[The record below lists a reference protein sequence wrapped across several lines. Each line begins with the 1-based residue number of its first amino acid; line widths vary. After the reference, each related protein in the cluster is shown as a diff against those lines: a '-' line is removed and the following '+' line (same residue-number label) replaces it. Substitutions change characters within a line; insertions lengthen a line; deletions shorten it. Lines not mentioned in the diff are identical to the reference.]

1 MNVPIGALAGEAN
14 RTTERLLALLPDHLR
29 GLDEQGGGVLRALLS
44 AVAVD
49 LDVLEGDLTDLYD
62 DWFAETCTDRT
73 LPHLAD
79 LVGLAE
85 PLPAGPGVDGN
96 RRALVANAVA
106 RHRRKGTLTVLE
118 QVARDATGWPA
129 VAVEY
134 FRLLTTTAHLV
145 NARPERPAVASLR
158 DAARLDLV
166 GARHDLRRD
175 RTPPAPELIDPTG
188 GALDPLPRTPQVR
201 NTADGRGRHGLA
213 RVGVF
218 LFPLRTY
225 GVGPAEPAGGG
236 SGDPDRST
244 HPSLWSQARL
254 VGDEYRIDPLGRRTP
269 LFAAPPAGDGTEH
282 LTREEHLPVP
292 LRPRRLL
299 AMLAAARGGTGA
311 RETLPIGVRVG
322 RTGDPLPPERLRVAG
337 LEELAPVAGTQVS
350 VDAVEGRLRVYRDG
364 QATAPDEVFVRYH
377 YGSLADIGAGTY
389 ERSDVHARVLAADP
403 YRGRREVAGQVTVR
417 SDAAASVLAVPSVT
431 DALARAEQ
439 AWSTDAGQ
447 AMGATY
453 VVSVG
458 DNASYLGD
466 LDVRIPAATRL
477 ILVAAAWPDSGR
489 SEGVPHPTP
498 GVYVPDGLRPHL
510 RGGLRVT
517 GGAGSSLVLD
527 GFLVEGDVTV
537 APGALTAL
545 TVSQCTLTGRLTV
558 ADDPAGGHRDLRVSL
573 VRSVVGSV
581 RLAPV
586 VPLLAVSE
594 CVTDAADT
602 GEGVALAA
610 EGAHLSA
617 EGSTIRGTVSV
628 RSVDA
633 GNCLF
638 DGRLTAEHR
647 QVGCLRYCYA
657 GPGSRGP
664 QRFRCHPPDDTGTA
678 GPPVYAVQDPGSPM
692 YLALARDC
700 PAALTEGGEDG
711 SEMGVHHHLG
721 RPLRRA
727 AARRHLAPH
736 APAGL
741 DLGVFGS

>member
-1 MNVPIGALAGEAN
+1 MNVPIGALAGEAS

-49 LDVLEGDLTDLYD
+49 LDVLEGDLADLYD

-145 NARPERPAVASLR
+145 DARPERPAVASLR

-225 GVGPAEPAGGG
+225 RVGPAEPAGGG

-269 LFAAPPAGDGTEH
+269 LFAAPPAGDGTDH

-403 YRGRREVAGQVTVR
+403 YRGRREVAGQVAVR

-447 AMGATY
+447 AVGATY

-527 GFLVEGDVTV
+527 GFLVEGDITV

-594 CVTDAADT
+594 CVTDAAGT
-602 GEGVALAA
+602 GDGVALAA
-610 EGAHLSA
+610 EGAHLSV

-678 GPPVYAVQDPGSPM
+678 GPPVYAALDPGSPM

-700 PAALTEGGEDG
+700 PATLAEGGEDG